1 MSVLAAIFDLDGT
14 LIDSYDAHFTA
25 WKTVSDEIGHRL
37 TEPQFQQQ
45 FGRKN
50 EPILKELHELAGRA
64 APTCETIVQLAE
76 VKETRYRALIGDT
89 FPEMTGAVALI
100 HQLQRSGWRVAIG
113 SSAPRGNIDF
123 CVERFQ
129 ALGIQ
134 FDAVACGDDVD
145 HGKPAPDVFL
155 LAAARLGVEPG
166 ACVVL
171 EDAVAGI
178 DAARNAKMGSIGVA
192 STGRTRAELSHAN
205 RVVDC
210 LTELS
215 PSSLAAYCGVVT

>member
-1 MSVLAAIFDLDGT
+1 MSALAAIFDLDGT
-14 LIDSYDAHFTA
+14 LIDSYNAHFAA
-25 WKTVSDEIGHRL
+25 WKTVSDEIGHAL
-37 TEPQFQQQ
+37 TETQFQQQ

-64 APTCETIVQLAE
+64 VPTAAQIDQLAQI
-76 VKETRYRALIGDT
+76 KETRYRALIGDT
-89 FPEMTGAVALI
+89 FPEMVGAVLLI
-100 HQLQRSGWRVAIG
+100 HQLQGSGWKVAIG
-113 SSAPRGNIDF
+113 SSAPRCNIDF

-129 ALGIQ
+129 ALGVQ
-134 FDAVACGDDVD
+134 FDAVACGDDVV

-155 LAAARLGVEPG
+155 LAASRLGVVPA

-192 STGRTRAELSHAN
+192 STGRTRAELSHAD

-210 LTELS
+210 LSELC
-215 PSSLAAYCGVVT
+215 PASLAKFCEVSA